1 MEDPVADISR
11 VIRLLTQSQP
21 SIQRAT
27 VEKYFTPSASFTHP
41 LCRTGSY
48 EGSRW
53 LIWCIYRW
61 YKIMSPRIEI
71 SIDGVAYDE
80 KNRTLYVDIHQ
91 VFRIWVIPFY
101 NVPVSLT
108 TVLKLIRDPPL
119 PPQPSYSTPINP
131 NESWHATLNRTTTSS
146 EKPLYYIQSQNDLY
160 QVNEL
165 LKFFSQ
171 FGLLSGLLVLW
182 QFIATALC
190 VVGATVFWPV
200 SWVEQNVVG
209 GNKERSIAEAARG

>member
-1 MEDPVADISR
+1 MEDPVAEIPR

-21 SIQRAT
+21 STQRAT
-27 VEKYFTPSASFTHP
+27 IEKYFTPSASFTHP
-41 LCRTGSY
+41 ICRTGSY

-80 KNRTLYVDIHQ
+80 KNRTLYVNIHQ
-91 VFRIWVIPFY
+91 VFRLWIIPFFSA
-101 NVPVSLT
+101 PVALT
-108 TVLKLIRDPPL
+108 TVLKLVRDPPL
-119 PPQPSYSTPINP
+119 PPQPLYSTPVNP
-131 NESWHATLNRTTTSS
+131 NASRHGALNRTTSS

-160 QVNEL
+160 QVNEI

-171 FGLLSGLLVLW
+171 FGILSGLLLLW

-190 VVGATVFWPV
+190 VLGATVFWPI
-200 SWVEQNVVG
+200 SWVEQNVIG